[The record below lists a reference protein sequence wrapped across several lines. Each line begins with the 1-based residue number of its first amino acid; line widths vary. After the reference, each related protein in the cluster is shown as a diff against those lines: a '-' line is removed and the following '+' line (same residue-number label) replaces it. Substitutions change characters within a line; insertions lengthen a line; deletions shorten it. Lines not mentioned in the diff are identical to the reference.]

1 MRSFVIVV
9 ILGFLAT
16 IAVAG
21 KFKIKTEGKDRL
33 WVLMKEVPS
42 NWRGGG
48 VGESIAISPI
58 KTAICQLT
66 GITIWELYLDCSL

>member
-21 KFKIKTEGKDRL
+21 KFKIKSEGKDRL

-42 NWRGGG
+42 N
-48 VGESIAISPI
+48 
-58 KTAICQLT
+58 
-66 GITIWELYLDCSL
+66 